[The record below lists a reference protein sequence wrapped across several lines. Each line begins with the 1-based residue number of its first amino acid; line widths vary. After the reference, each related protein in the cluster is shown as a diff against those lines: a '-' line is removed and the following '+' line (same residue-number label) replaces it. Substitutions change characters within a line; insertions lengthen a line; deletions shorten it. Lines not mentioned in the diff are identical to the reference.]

1 MNIQLGIYELFSTII
16 PGCVYLVSVIQILI
30 MTNILK
36 IENLDTTIIADM
48 SFALLILFLIVAYL
62 LGTIFSPFGLLW
74 YKAFK
79 GKKDQSVESLNS
91 LKLRHKDRWLIDFND
106 DDWHVLLAFVRTK
119 NLELGL
125 ENERHQA
132 SSIMLRNISFGFLIL
147 AIVNFAQSGL
157 DGNINFLIVGVS
169 LLVVSLITIR
179 ESRKFRRWYYDSVL
193 SSVLAYRVDLE
204 KTIKPIEIPVKP
216 RKSRS
221 G

>member
-1 MNIQLGIYELFSTII
+1 MNIQLGVYELFSTIV
-16 PGCVYLVSVIQILI
+16 PGCVYLVSVIQILM
-30 MTNILK
+30 MTDILK
-36 IENLDTTIIADM
+36 IEKLDATIMADM

-106 DDWHVLLAFVRTK
+106 ADWHVLLAFIRTK

-147 AIVNFAQSGL
+147 AMVNFAQSRL
-157 DGNINFLIVGVS
+157 DGNINSLIVGVS
-169 LLVVSLITIR
+169 LLIVSLITIR

-204 KTIKPIEIPVKP
+204 KTIKPIDVPVKP
-216 RKSRS
+216 RKSRN